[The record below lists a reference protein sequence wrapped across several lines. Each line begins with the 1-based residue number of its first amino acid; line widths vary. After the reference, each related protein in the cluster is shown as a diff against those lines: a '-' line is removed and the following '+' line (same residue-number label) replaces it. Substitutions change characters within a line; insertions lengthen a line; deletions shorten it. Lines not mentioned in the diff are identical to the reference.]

1 MIHQLTAAAS
11 DYRQGVCVPENPS
24 RTLHLPTRAWVSVL
38 CHDVLRYQGFSVHL
52 PVFIFQPAVPW
63 LRLLR
68 VVVSEPPFSQ
78 CKVERSSSSVTRMS
92 QLKNTCKRAPETVKL
107 YKHVDDRKA

>member
-11 DYRQGVCVPENPS
+11 DYRQGVCVPENPG
-24 RTLHLPTRAWVSVL
+24 RTLHLPTRA
-38 CHDVLRYQGFSVHL
+38 DVLRYQGFSVHL

-92 QLKNTCKRAPETVKL
+92 QLKHTCKRAPETVKL